1 MTTDSRIKYLKTV
14 KEGRKTY
21 RVITVIL
28 LQ

>member
-1 MTTDSRIKYLKTV
+1 MSTDSRVKYLKTV

-21 RVITVIL
+21 RARRGIL